1 MIAAIFFMRGLEALY
16 EPGLGL
22 REVYV
27 LGGFLMLI
35 FFVSADDLGIVSWS
49 EFGATFSEFQKG
61 FNEGARGEE

>member
-1 MIAAIFFMRGLEALY
+1 MRKAYDTHWVFNIIRVIGLHISTLFTS
-16 EPGLGL
+16 LGL
-22 REVYV
+22 I
-27 LGGFLMLI
+27 MLI